1 MKYFHLFVLISLV
14 YTGQNVPLNKSIW
27 VVSNLTS
34 SNFSYLTFLNRS
46 ARSCRPDPEPPD
58 ICEYTPC
65 AGPAPPPPS
74 HASTIFSFFSWIMD
88 MLNCAPCFSAD
99 GLVQIA
105 FSGGFKRI
113 DQLKS
118 GDHVLVTTGTPL
130 NQIVESEIMM
140 ISHSSPDIAA
150 LFIIIE
156 TETGEKISLS
166 GRHLIP
172 ISSSRDVQ
180 TVPSFIYAEHVTT
193 NDYVYIRSTA
203 VNGIALVKVRSLRT
217 EVKMGFYSPI
227 TKDGTIIV
235 NNGSSFC
242 LTQSKP
248 QRITEEPAHG
258 LLNSV
263 TQNPKITA
271 SVYAS
276 INNHQLAHVGI
287 APLRWYYT
295 FLKFFSK
302 TVEPFKSATNGEVH
316 WTHLLLLKLAET
328 FAPQLFV

>member
-34 SNFSYLTFLNRS
+34 SNFSYPTFLNRS

-203 VNGIALVKVRSLRT
+203 
-217 EVKMGFYSPI
+217 
-227 TKDGTIIV
+227 
-235 NNGSSFC
+235 GSSFC

-302 TVEPFKSATNGEVH
+302 TVEPFKSATNGELH

>member
-203 VNGIALVKVRSLRT
+203 
-217 EVKMGFYSPI
+217 
-227 TKDGTIIV
+227 
-235 NNGSSFC
+235 GSSFC

>member
-34 SNFSYLTFLNRS
+34 SNFSYPTFLNRS

-235 NNGSSFC
+235 NN
-242 LTQSKP
+242 
-248 QRITEEPAHG
+248 
-258 LLNSV
+258 
-263 TQNPKITA
+263 ITA

-302 TVEPFKSATNGEVH
+302 TVEPFKSATNGELH

-328 FAPQLFV
+328 FAPQ

>member
-1 MKYFHLFVLISLV
+1 

-34 SNFSYLTFLNRS
+34 SNFSYPTFLNRS

-203 VNGIALVKVRSLRT
+203 
-217 EVKMGFYSPI
+217 
-227 TKDGTIIV
+227 
-235 NNGSSFC
+235 GSSFC

-302 TVEPFKSATNGEVH
+302 TVEPFKSATNGELH